1 MGQTDQDS
9 IYYPEESLE
18 TKYNSG
24 GFDKIKN
31 YLFDWIKNHISEI
44 SENAST
50 PSDSNSRIEAA
61 RLMIEKTGSVHLP
74 SEMADQIK
82 EINKEVWYRTEEGS
96 TNKSRIKEDWT
107 QEHSLRW
114 RKARRIELL
123 YIFDKEISEISKI
136 I

>member
-9 IYYPEESLE
+9 IYYPQESLDS
-18 TKYNSG
+18 KYNSG
-24 GFDKIKN
+24 GFDKIKI
-31 YLFDWIKNHISEI
+31 YLFDWIKNHTQEI
-44 SENAST
+44 NEKAINS
-50 PSDSNSRIEAA
+50 SDRESRIESA
-61 RLMIEKTGSVHLP
+61 RLMIQKSGSVHLP

-123 YIFDKEISEISKI
+123 YLFDKEIKSIQDI